1 MPKKQEVGMKT
12 RTQLLFVL
20 LGLLSFFVSS
30 NDKDYQKVDM
40 PEPLQLELDLRTTT
54 GYIPLVLEAMGYN
67 VQPREETDGRFLTKD
82 EVEFAGVA
90 AISDLKKI
98 AVVATDYTTTYH
110 KGKYY
115 LEITVSFLKP
125 RLTAISAVAHIQGLK
140 RSLDG
145 TEEWVPLQS
154 NGVLETRFLNEL
166 SIAVTGKRAYD
177 KKMPYW
183 KKSSQEIDI
192 KK

>member
-1 MPKKQEVGMKT
+1 MKT
-12 RTQLLFVL
+12 YGSVLFAVFA
-20 LGLLSFFVSS
+20 FFLTPVPAA
-30 NDKDYQKVDM
+30 DDFQKVDM
-40 PEPLQLELDLRTTT
+40 PEPLQLKLDLRTTSD
-54 GYIPLVLEAMGYN
+54 YIPLVMDSMGYEL
-67 VQPREETDGRFLTKD
+67 QPREENESRFLTKE
-82 EVEFAGVA
+82 EVEFSGVSA
-90 AISDLKKI
+90 MTDLKKI
-98 AVVATDYTTTYH
+98 AIVVTDYTTSFY

-125 RLTAISAVAHIQGLK
+125 RLTAISALAHIQGLR
-140 RSLDG
+140 RSIDG

-154 NGVLETRFLNEL
+154 NGIMETRFLNEL

-183 KKSSQEIDI
+183 KKSSQEINI

>member
-1 MPKKQEVGMKT
+1 MKT
-12 RTQLLFVL
+12 NGPVL
-20 LGLLSFFVSS
+20 LILFSLVLTAAVA
-30 NDKDYQKVDM
+30 DDDYQKVDM
-40 PEPLQLELDLRTTT
+40 PQPLQLELDLRTTSD
-54 GYIPLVLEAMGYN
+54 YIPLVLESMGYEL
-67 VQPREETDGRFLTKD
+67 QPREENQSLFLTRE
-82 EVEFAGVA
+82 EVEFSGVA
-90 AISDLKKI
+90 AQKDLRKI
-98 AVVATDYTTTYH
+98 AIVVADYTTTFH

-125 RLTAISAVAHIQGLK
+125 RLTAISALAHIKGL
-140 RSLDG
+140 RRTLDG